1 MTQYPFPPLTKDYPQ
16 YGPGQWGV
24 LGADRALGA
33 RLDTRSNIFYVDSA
47 HARASDSNDG
57 TDPDNPLMTL
67 TMGNTRATAN
77 NNDIIYVRQLT
88 LALETF
94 PIPLSKHRMH
104 VLSVMYAPGKGP
116 AITPVA
122 DTAGVLITGDHVE
135 IAGFEINGGATHGA
149 IEFSTTAQSWG
160 ADIHHNRFGWQS
172 GAQDGI
178 RMAGAVDKVQFMIH
192 DNWFND
198 KITRDGIRIDQN
210 STRSE
215 IWGNHFRMLDAAG
228 VGINLVTLC
237 TDIYAIHDNVFRVN
251 GAVQGDAI
259 TCNVN
264 SIGCMFWGNQAM
276 DAGAAPAQ
284 NPYIDLGGND
294 WGLNWTG
301 DVVTYPV

>member
-1 MTQYPFPPLTKDYPQ
+1 
-16 YGPGQWGV
+16 
-24 LGADRALGA
+24 
-33 RLDTRSNIFYVDSA
+33 
-47 HARASDSNDG
+47 
-57 TDPDNPLMTL
+57 
-67 TMGNTRATAN
+67 
-77 NNDIIYVRQLT
+77 
-88 LALETF
+88 
-94 PIPLSKHRMH
+94 
-104 VLSVMYAPGKGP
+104 MYDLGKGP
-116 AITPVA
+116 EIRPVA
-122 DTAGVLITGDHVE
+122 DTAGVTLNADNVE
-135 IAGFEINGGATHGA
+135 IAGFEINGGATHGG
-149 IEFSTTAQSWG
+149 IESSSVAATWG
-160 ADIHHNRFGWQS
+160 ADIHHCRFGFQS
-172 GAQDGI
+172 TAQDGI
-178 RMAGAVDKVQFMIH
+178 RMGGAVDKPHWMIH
-192 DNWFND
+192 DNWFN
-198 KITRDGIRIDQN
+198 IGIARDGIRIDQN

-259 TCNVN
+259 TCNIN